1 MTRRHAEYRMGCYRV
16 VEQIDDEPCA
26 DGTTGFRWRATAFD
40 EAGRMPC
47 DVQWTAPT
55 PEEAERQLAF
65 AVSRMRFTL
74 TEQGE
79 PLVSLLK
86 SA

>member
-1 MTRRHAEYRMGCYRV
+1 MTRRHTDTEYCMGPYRI
-16 VEQIDDEPCA
+16 VEQIDDEPCS
-26 DGTTGFRWRATAFD
+26 GYRWRAMAYE

-47 DVQWTAPT
+47 DVQWTAPI

-65 AVSRMRFTL
+65 AVSRKKFTL

-79 PLVSLLK
+79 PLVALLR